1 MKKHG
6 ENLKKWKKKW
16 VKLKL
21 KLNSQPTQYW
31 KNKFNKDNLKKKTSG
46 GNTVAKQKPCKAN
59 TVVIHSIFFFKSYKA
74 NLSTSS
80 IYKKNRQRLSKK
92 KESILDK
99 RNEKKMY
106 KKGNKSE
113 KKTRRESYSV
123 LKKKTKKLK
132 FQPA

>member
-59 TVVIHSIFFFKSYKA
+59 TVVIHSIFFLKA
-74 NLSTSS
+74 TKLISQLAQY
-80 IYKKNRQRLSKK
+80 I
-92 KESILDK
+92 
-99 RNEKKMY
+99 
-106 KKGNKSE
+106 
-113 KKTRRESYSV
+113 KKTDKDY
-123 LKKKTKKLK
+123 LKKKSQFWIKEMKKKCTKKETK
-132 FQPA
+132 AKKKHVGKAIVF